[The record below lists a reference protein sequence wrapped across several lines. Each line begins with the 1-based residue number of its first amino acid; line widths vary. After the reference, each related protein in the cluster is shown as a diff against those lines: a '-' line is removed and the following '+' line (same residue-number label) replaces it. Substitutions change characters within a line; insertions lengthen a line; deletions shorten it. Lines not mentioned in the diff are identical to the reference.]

1 MRKVLHIFP
10 STAVVDAFHRRFLD
24 REGVLFGTAAI
35 TLKRLA
41 GEIAALWPRAGRPL
55 SNAGR
60 RLVLEEI
67 VKARYSGGEG
77 AFAGHWNFPGFLGAL
92 SGFIGEAKQALID
105 ADRFAEVARRI
116 PDPERLAELASLYGL
131 YEQALAERGIADEND
146 MELAALYHLRSGGT
160 LPTLFDDVARI
171 RCGGIH
177 DFTTLQLALLT
188 EMSRRMPVEIVIP
201 YDFGRTWLFSHIS
214 GTAAAIEALD
224 DTGLN
229 LEMKFVDP
237 EGTFLVPLLETV
249 FEGREKGQFPEGVNL
264 PAVIAAPGVYRECE
278 EIGRRI
284 RAMMED
290 GTDPSAIAV
299 LFRDTRSYSAM
310 MEDVCRRYSIPVS
323 YRRGMPLRTSSLVR
337 TIMAPFDIISAR
349 FGREELFGLL
359 NSSYFHPLQ
368 DQSGNSF
375 SADSLEELL
384 IAASYIDE
392 TVDPLQSRV
401 GKWIAARK
409 KRGLSCEN
417 EEGMLRALGALTK
430 EIKGFANDM
439 TIGEFVLRLEKFI
452 ERHSIYD
459 RGIESLDNR
468 ALKRDAS
475 AIMGFQKVLRDLETD
490 IKVLGMAGTV
500 FTPAGFSSLLKH
512 AMEEEF
518 LAGERATG
526 VTIMNF
532 HDSRGLSF
540 DHVFI
545 GGLNEGVCPAGRI
558 GHPLFKDSE
567 KREFNRIAGKRCF
580 ITAAEKTGEE
590 PLLFCQA
597 VGCSEKSLTFTYS
610 YADSG
615 GNGVF
620 CSPFLDEILEKLPLE
635 EIRIPAGKVTVEPEE
650 CLERE
655 ELLNS
660 LAAKGI
666 FTLPPGDAMSLI
678 GDSIRRIDANSL
690 IEARREAFFL
700 EEDMGRRTTLSTPY
714 TGTIQREDI
723 LSELRTFYES
733 PEGNTFAPTSLEEYG
748 CCPFR
753 YFLKR
758 MVGLAP
764 LEKPDMELEV
774 KDEGSLVH
782 EILQAFYQRLKTEG
796 RLPLMGAAREREV
809 LQEEADRAF
818 ARWESEKYTGESL
831 LWEIEKKR
839 LHLIL
844 QAVIASEAA
853 EEGGFVPDAFEFA
866 FPPLEVESAEGS
878 KIRLKGK
885 IDRMD
890 VDRASGAVRIVDY
903 KMASNRQKYADLLKK
918 DRMGETSFQMPV
930 YLLAASEAMKREF
943 GISCQRMFARYWL
956 LRKVIPLDKDLSGSG
971 KEDFTGFFATGA
983 EERRNLGEDNFLN
996 RLCATVENIKNG
1008 DFQITP
1014 RECEFCDFAAVC
1026 RYVEVGLKEEE

>member
-1 MRKVLHIFP
+1 MPEVLHIFP
-10 STAVVDAFHRRFLD
+10 STAVVDAFHRRLLE
-24 REGVLFGTAAI
+24 RERVLFGTAAI

-41 GEIAALWPRAGRPL
+41 GEIAALSPRTGRPL

-67 VKARYSGGEG
+67 VKARYSKGEG
-77 AFAGHWNFPGFLGAL
+77 VFAVHWTFPGFPGAL
-92 SGFIGEAKQALID
+92 SGFIGEAKQALIE
-105 ADRFAEVARRI
+105 ADHFAEVARRI
-116 PDPERLAELASLYGL
+116 PNAERLLELASLYGE
-131 YEQALAERGIADEND
+131 YERAMAERRVADGHD
-146 MELAALYHLRSGGT
+146 LELAALRHLRSGGT
-160 LPTLFDDVARI
+160 LPSLFDGVARI
-171 RCGGIH
+171 RCSAVH
-177 DFTTLQLALLT
+177 DFTPLQLAFLA
-188 EMSRRMPVEIVIP
+188 EISRRIPVEIVIP
-201 YDFGRTWLFSHIS
+201 YDFGRTWMFSHIS
-214 GTAAAIEALD
+214 RTAAAIEAMD
-224 DTGLN
+224 DTDLN
-229 LEMKFVDP
+229 LELKFVDP
-237 EGTFLVPLLETV
+237 EGTFLSPLLETV
-249 FEGREKGQFPEGVNL
+249 FEDGTVEQYPEGIDL
-264 PAVIAAPGVYRECE
+264 PAVIAVPGVYQECE

-284 RAMMED
+284 RAMMEE
-290 GTDPSAIAV
+290 GVDPSAIAV
-299 LFRDTRSYSAM
+299 LFRDGRSYSVM

-323 YRRGMPLRTSSLVR
+323 YRRGMPLRSSSLIRV
-337 TIMAPFDIISAR
+337 IMAPFDIISAR

-359 NSSYFHPLQ
+359 NSSYFHPLRG
-368 DQSGNSF
+368 QSGNSF

-417 EEGMLRALGALTK
+417 EEGMLQALGELIR
-430 EIKGFANDM
+430 EIKRFANDM

-459 RGIESLDNR
+459 RGIEALDDR

-475 AIMGFQKVLRDLETD
+475 AIMRFQKVLQGLEAD
-490 IKVLGMAGTV
+490 INVLGMADRV
-500 FTPAGFSSLLKH
+500 FTPAGFSSLLKQ

-518 LAGERATG
+518 LAGERTTG
-526 VTIMNF
+526 VAIMNF
-532 HDSRGLSF
+532 HDSRGLIF

-558 GHPLFKDSE
+558 GHPLFKDAE
-567 KREFNRIAGKRCF
+567 KREFNRIAGKRYF
-580 ITAAEKTGEE
+580 TPAAENTGEE
-590 PLLFCQA
+590 PLLFCLA
-597 VGCSEKSLTFTYS
+597 VGCAEKSLTFTYS

-615 GNGVF
+615 GNGMLR
-620 CSPFLDEILEKLPLE
+620 SPFLDEIMEKLPLE
-635 EIRIPAGKVTVEPEE
+635 EVRIPAGKVTRKPEE

-660 LAAKGI
+660 LAARGI
-666 FTLPPGDAMSLI
+666 FSVPPDDHSAAIRGSLLRI
-678 GDSIRRIDANSL
+678 GANSR
-690 IEARREAFFL
+690 IEAQREAFFM
-700 EEDMGRRTTLSTPY
+700 EEDVGRRTTLSNPY
-714 TGTIQREDI
+714 TGSIQREDI
-723 LSELRTFYES
+723 LSELRAFYES

-764 LEKPDMELEV
+764 VEKPDVELEV
-774 KDEGSLVH
+774 KDEGNLVH
-782 EILQAFYQRLKTEG
+782 EILRAFYQRLKDEG
-796 RLPLMGAAREREV
+796 RLPLAGGAGEKEV
-809 LQEEADRAF
+809 LQEEAERVF
-818 ARWESEKYTGESL
+818 ARWEAEKYTGERF

-839 LHLIL
+839 LNIIL

-853 EEGGFVPDAFEFA
+853 EEDGFIPSAFEFP
-866 FPPLEVESAEGS
+866 FESLEVESTDGS

-890 VDRASGAVRIVDY
+890 VDRAAGAVRIVDY
-903 KMASNRQKYADLLKK
+903 KMASNKQKYLDLLKK
-918 DRMGETSFQMPV
+918 DRMGETSFQVPV
-930 YLLAASEAMKREF
+930 YLLAASEAMKLEF

-956 LRKVIPLDKDLSGSG
+956 LRKVLPLDKDMSGSG
-971 KEDFTGFFATGA
+971 KEDFSGFFATCM
-983 EERRNLGEDNFLN
+983 EERRNLGADNFLN
-996 RLCATVENIKNG
+996 RLCATVESMKSG

-1026 RYVEVGLKEEE
+1026 RYVEVGLKAEE